1 MQVERYTDALE
12 HLRRA
17 VELKAYNPVAWF
29 DYGQA
34 FELSGDS
41 REAHKAYYKVI
52 ALDKSSEIAEQAHTG
67 LAKK

>member
-1 MQVERYTDALE
+1 M
-12 HLRRA
+12 
-17 VELKAYNPVAWF
+17 ELKADNPVAWF

-41 REAHKAYYKVI
+41 REAHQANHKVI
-52 ALDKSSEIAEQAHTG
+52 DLDESSEIAEQARTG

>member
-34 FELSGDS
+34 FELSRDS
-41 REAHKAYYKVI
+41 REAHKAYHKV
-52 ALDKSSEIAEQAHTG
+52 SEIAEQAHTG
-67 LAKK
+67 LAKR

>member
-1 MQVERYTDALE
+1 
-12 HLRRA
+12 LRRA

-34 FELSGDS
+34 FELSRDS
-41 REAHKAYYKVI
+41 REAHKAYHKV
-52 ALDKSSEIAEQAHTG
+52 SEIAEQAHTG